1 MVITQ
6 FWTGTGAQKRRA
18 ATELFDTV
26 VESARSLDLMTSAQ
40 SLEDRRTEGLWLA
53 KECRVRTA
61 NYIVLTDCAF
71 LFFRGLQLR
80 IWDPEIEC
88 DLPCQEDI
96 FDAVHPFTHPEFSF
110 KRPLTA
116 QQAFSAMFTAERA
129 EPGPDLALT
138 MLDSFVLIHMLYR
151 YANVALTVQLSRSQS
166 ADEVQHP
173 CSTITLD
180 IRMALNRWFDEWTKL
195 HKHTLSTGEWDT
207 LGFYKNGD
215 QYAYATLLLL
225 SSKAKPHLRH
235 LLRPNADRLR
245 LLQELNK

>member
-1 MVITQ
+1 MQAAFTMVITQ

-138 MLDSFVLIHMLYR
+138 MLDSFVLIH
-151 YANVALTVQLSRSQS
+151 S
-166 ADEVQHP
+166 
-173 CSTITLD
+173 
-180 IRMALNRWFDEWTKL
+180 
-195 HKHTLSTGEWDT
+195 EWDT